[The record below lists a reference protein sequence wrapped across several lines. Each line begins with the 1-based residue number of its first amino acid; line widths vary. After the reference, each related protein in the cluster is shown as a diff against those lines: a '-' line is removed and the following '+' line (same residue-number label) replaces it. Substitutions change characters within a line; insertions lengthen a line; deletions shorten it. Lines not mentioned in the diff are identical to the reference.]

1 MYVKSIS
8 QIVKEQIPVKLRLFE
23 GSSVY
28 GKIISLENGK
38 GAIKLYDGTII
49 PAIFISDHN
58 LEKDKFTK
66 FVVQSFDGDNLILRV
81 LPGNEDNLS
90 EESLNSIIRKL
101 NIPYEEG
108 KEIILS
114 LIKFNLPAKDE
125 NIFSIYKNLSFLN
138 SLKNYSEEDILKF
151 LQKYISKD
159 INSDSREFA
168 IAKEIISK
176 LQNINVDF
184 LSFFIE
190 NDIPQNLDNFIKVKN
205 FIDEKQFLN
214 KIIDSFYNGSPID
227 KNHQKLI
234 SLDDI
239 IQKLKSSPKILSSVS
254 HEELRKNLESIDI
267 LKYLYN
273 NYNLYAFNLYD
284 GGNVLR
290 NNIIIK
296 NRYKGSKKI
305 NPDDVKVYISVDTPN
320 VGAVEGYIYKRYN
333 ELTISLS
340 VEKKY
345 LSLFKK
351 HINTLKDSLDTKGYN
366 VLNISV
372 NELLAKSNIINLSNF
387 FGDSMFKELD
397 VKVWREKRLL
407 H

>member
-397 VKVWREKRLL
+397 VKV
-407 H
+407 